1 MCTTTNLPRAVAQIS
16 MVATLLLTATVVDA
30 HAEAFWFGHPAGAAK
45 ATHTIKMLA
54 TDIEFTPKTIT
65 VRKGET
71 VKFEIVNNGK
81 LDHEF
86 VLGDSTEQ
94 IDHDKEMAANPG
106 MKMDHVNG
114 VGVAPGQSARLVWTF
129 TKSGTLQYA
138 CHVPGHFVAG
148 MVGQL
153 KIK

>member
-1 MCTTTNLPRAVAQIS
+1 MLRTRILPRAVAQIS
-16 MVATLLLTATVVDA
+16 MATSLLLAATLVNA
-30 HAEAFWFGHPAGAAK
+30 HAESFWFGHPGTAAK
-45 ATHTIKMLA
+45 ATRIIKMLA
-54 TDIEFTPKTIT
+54 TDIEFTPKAIT
-65 VRKGET
+65 ARMGET
-71 VKFEIVNNGK
+71 VMFEIVNNGK
-81 LDHEF
+81 LEHEF
-86 VLGDSTEQ
+86 VLGDSAEQ
-94 IDHDKEMAANPG
+94 IDHDKEMAAMPG

-153 KIK
+153 TIK

>member
-1 MCTTTNLPRAVAQIS
+1 MLKASNLPRALAQIS
-16 MVATLLLTATVVDA
+16 AAIWFLLTATLVDA
-30 HAEAFWFGHPAGAAK
+30 HTESFWFGHPGQAANV
-45 ATHTIKMLA
+45 TRTIKMLA
-54 TDIEFTPKTIT
+54 TDIKFTPTAIT

-71 VKFEIVNNGK
+71 VMFEIVNHGK
-81 LDHEF
+81 LEHEF
-86 VLGDSTEQ
+86 VLGDNAEQ
-94 IDHDKEMAANPG
+94 IEHDREMAAMPD
-106 MKMDHVNG
+106 MKMNHVNG
-114 VGVAPGQSARLVWTF
+114 VGVAPGKAAHLVWTF

>member
-1 MCTTTNLPRAVAQIS
+1 MLKASNMPCALAQIS
-16 MVATLLLTATVVDA
+16 IATWLLLTTTLVDA
-30 HAEAFWFGHPAGAAK
+30 HTDSFWFGHPSEVAR
-45 ATHTIKMLA
+45 ATRTIRMVA
-54 TDIEFTPKTIT
+54 TDIRFTPTTIT
-65 VRKGET
+65 VRRGET
-71 VKFEIVNNGK
+71 VRFEIANQGK

-86 VLGDSTEQ
+86 VLGDNSEQ
-94 IDHDKEMAANPG
+94 VEHDKEMAAAPG

-114 VGVAPGQSARLVWTF
+114 VAVAPGKTAHLVWTF

>member
-1 MCTTTNLPRAVAQIS
+1 MLKTKFQPRAVAQIAI
-16 MVATLLLTATVVDA
+16 ATSLLLTATLVNA
-30 HAEAFWFGHPAGAAK
+30 HTESFWFGHPAGSAK
-45 ATHTIKMLA
+45 VTRTIKMLA
-54 TDIEFTPKTIT
+54 TDIEFTPKQIT

-71 VKFEIVNNGK
+71 VRFEIVNQGK
-81 LDHEF
+81 LEHEF
-86 VLGDSTEQ
+86 VLGDNAEQ
-94 IDHDKEMAANPG
+94 VEHDKEMAAMPG

-114 VGVAPGQSARLVWTF
+114 VAVAPGKSAGLAWTF
-129 TKSGTLQYA
+129 TASGTLQYA

>member
-1 MCTTTNLPRAVAQIS
+1 MFTTTNLPRAAAQIS
-16 MVATLLLTATVVDA
+16 MVVALLLTATSVDA
-30 HAEAFWFGHPAGAAK
+30 HADAFWFGHPAGAAK
-45 ATHTIKMLA
+45 VTRTIKMLA
-54 TDIEFTPKTIT
+54 TDIEFTPKAIT

-71 VKFEIVNNGK
+71 VKFEIVNHGK
-81 LDHEF
+81 LEHEF
-86 VLGDSTEQ
+86 VLGDSAEQ
-94 IDHDKEMAANPG
+94 IDHDKEMAAMPG

>member
-1 MCTTTNLPRAVAQIS
+1 MLTTSIPGRAMAKACIAAS
-16 MVATLLLTATVVDA
+16 FLLTATVAAA
-30 HAEAFWFGHPAGAAK
+30 HAESFWFGHRGEAAEV
-45 ATHTIKMLA
+45 TRTITMVA
-54 TDIEFTPKTIT
+54 TDIKFTPAAIT

-71 VKFEIVNNGK
+71 VRFEIVNNGK

-86 VLGDSTEQ
+86 VLGDSAEQ
-94 IDHDKEMAANPG
+94 VEHDKEMAAVPG

-114 VGVAPGQSARLVWTF
+114 VAVAPGKSARLVWAF
-129 TKSGTLQYA
+129 TASGTLQYA

-153 KIK
+153 TIK

>member
-1 MCTTTNLPRAVAQIS
+1 MLTTRFLPRAVAQILI
-16 MVATLLLTATVVDA
+16 ATSLLLTVTLVSA
-30 HAEAFWFGHPAGAAK
+30 HTESFWFGHPAGSAK
-45 ATHTIKMLA
+45 ATRTIKMLA
-54 TDIEFTPKTIT
+54 TDIKFTPTAIT

-71 VKFEIVNNGK
+71 VRFEIANQGK
-81 LDHEF
+81 LEHEF
-86 VLGDSTEQ
+86 VLGDNAEQ
-94 IDHDKEMAANPG
+94 VEHDKEMAEMPG
-106 MKMDHVNG
+106 MTMDHVNG

-153 KIK
+153 TIK